1 MPLSIGLASTFL
13 DRYIGACSRKTTR
26 YVPCQEWGTVASLS
40 KHDWID
46 KQLRICMDQNNYGSN
61 TSSVQK
67 QNILQQGTVSR
78 GNNSS
83 TV

>member
-1 MPLSIGLASTFL
+1 MCLGGGGGGGGGGGK
-13 DRYIGACSRKTTR
+13 GA
-26 YVPCQEWGTVASLS
+26 VASLS

-46 KQLRICMDQNNYGSN
+46 KQIRICMDQNNYGSN
-61 TSSVQK
+61 TSCVQK

-78 GNNSS
+78 GNISS